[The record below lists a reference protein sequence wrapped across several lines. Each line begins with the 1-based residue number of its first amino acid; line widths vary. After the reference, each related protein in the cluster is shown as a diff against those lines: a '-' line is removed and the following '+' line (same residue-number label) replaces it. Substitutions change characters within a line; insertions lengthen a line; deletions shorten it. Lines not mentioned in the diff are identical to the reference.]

1 MTEGQRQ
8 AQGLEDLHRGQLFDS
23 CTSPQSLVAHI
34 RGQPYWGNDFSMVQ
48 LGLVYATRFHLSVVL
63 VRALPRG
70 RKQLTVL
77 NFDPVRDELD
87 EKQSDAV
94 QDAKPY
100 IYLWRS
106 GQQYDLLGRQEG
118 AGERMRVT
126 FGSCSSNPKR
136 R

>member
-1 MTEGQRQ
+1 
-8 AQGLEDLHRGQLFDS
+8 
-23 CTSPQSLVAHI
+23 
-34 RGQPYWGNDFSMVQ
+34 MVQ

-94 QDAKPY
+94 QDAACHKED
-100 IYLWRS
+100 WR
-106 GQQYDLLGRQEG
+106 GGRNTTPSEF
-118 AGERMRVT
+118 V
-126 FGSCSSNPKR
+126 
-136 R
+136 